1 MKKIVCI
8 ILLILLIF
16 GNAYAIDWT
25 IDNEEDLINYLNNNF
40 IFLEEQK
47 TDACNSLILTQS
59 FKDYEG
65 QWVIVYHK
73 KIKENNTC
81 RIYSCSNNKEIFKNF
96 LKYFYEFFGEP
107 ASEDIQYA
115 FYTSSNLGGI
125 YILDPTN
132 EYISILSAKE
142 FCADFIEYVYIY
154 YSLFIA

>member
-40 IFLEEQK
+40 TFLEEQK

-59 FKDYEG
+59 FKGYEG

-73 KIKENNTC
+73 EIKENNTC

-96 LKYFYEFFGEP
+96 LKNEP
-107 ASEDIQYA
+107 LIGM
-115 FYTSSNLGGI
+115 FLK
-125 YILDPTN
+125 L
-132 EYISILSAKE
+132 L
-142 FCADFIEYVYIY
+142 
-154 YSLFIA
+154 